1 MAKSDVT
8 GIREY
13 VNQARDGHGNVLP
26 AGEEPALV
34 ATVFVPDGTSEQH
47 TFNVKTRFFLIYT
60 NVAINFSMVANGN
73 PTAIINGAGRM
84 AVDTS
89 QFLGVKTGGKDD
101 AGLAT
106 PQKIALILDPD

>member
-1 MAKSDVT
+1 MANIV

-13 VNQARDGHGNVLP
+13 VNQARDGPGNVLP

-34 ATVFVPDGTSEQH
+34 ATALTATGTTAQH
-47 TFNVKTRFFLIYT
+47 TFNAKTRFFLIYT
-60 NVAINFSMVANGN
+60 EDIINFAMVANGN
-73 PTAIINGAGRM
+73 PTAIIAGAGRM
-84 AVDTS
+84 AAETS

-106 PQKIALILDPD
+106 PQKIAIIIDT